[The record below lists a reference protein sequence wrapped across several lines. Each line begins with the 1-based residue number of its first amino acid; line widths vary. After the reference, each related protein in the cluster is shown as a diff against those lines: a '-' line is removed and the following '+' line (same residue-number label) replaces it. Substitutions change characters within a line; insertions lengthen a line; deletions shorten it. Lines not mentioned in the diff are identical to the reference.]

1 MNVLLWFRRD
11 LRVSDHPA
19 LTLAATLGPVLPLFV
34 ADPGDWSQPG
44 ASARQWAFV
53 TETLAGLRDDLAA
66 LGAPL
71 VVRTGPADE
80 VLAALCRRHRIGRIL
95 CLADPGRCDARVAGW
110 AAVAGVQFDVL
121 PAGPDQ
127 PLPPPPLIP
136 VPGVAPG
143 GPPEARLL
151 GLTADRCPHRQ
162 AGGRANALTLLD
174 PRPAPPRGLSPLAR
188 RERAASRLSPHLAW
202 GVLSGREV
210 AAALPRL
217 RQRLALRA
225 GCGDAL
231 PGVAGLWASGETGLP
246 ILDAAH
252 RYWAATGWLP
262 DDLRALLAGFA
273 LQQLGIAPATVAAT
287 LARLS
292 TDHDPAVM
300 AAQIARCAAA
310 RPVDPVQRGEVL
322 DPDGAFVRR
331 WCPELAAVPAAHLH
345 RPWRWSGAR
354 RLHWPEP
361 VADPASATRAARAGH
376 TPGPAAPGARPTL
389 ARRPAA
395 GQMALDL

>member
-1 MNVLLWFRRD
+1 MNVLVWFRRD

-19 LTLAATLGPVLPLFV
+19 LTLAASLGPVLPLFV
-34 ADPGDWSQPG
+34 ADPDDWSQPG

-53 TETLAGLRDDLAA
+53 TETLMGLRDDLAA

-71 VVRTGPADE
+71 VVRAGPADE
-80 VLAALCRRHRIGRIL
+80 VLAALCRRHKVGRIL

-110 AAVAGVQFDVL
+110 AAAAGVRFDVL
-121 PAGPDQ
+121 PADADQ
-127 PLPPPPLIP
+127 PLPPPALTA

-151 GLTADRCPHRQ
+151 GLAADRCPHRQ
-162 AGGRANALTLLD
+162 AGGRAQALALLE
-174 PRPAPPRGLSPLAR
+174 PRPAPPRGLSPLAQ

-202 GVLSGREV
+202 GALSGREV

-217 RQRLALRA
+217 RPRLALREAA
-225 GCGDAL
+225 GVAL
-231 PGVAGLWASGETGLP
+231 PGAAGPWASGETGVP

-262 DDLRALLAGFA
+262 DELRALLAGFA
-273 LQQLGIAPATVAAT
+273 LQQLGIEPATVAAT

-300 AAQIARCAAA
+300 AAQIARCDRA
-310 RPVDPVQRGEVL
+310 RPVDPVQRGEML

-345 RPWRWSGAR
+345 RPWRWTGAR
-354 RLHWPEP
+354 SLRWPEP
-361 VADPASATRAARAGH
+361 VADPASATRAARA
-376 TPGPAAPGARPTL
+376 AAPMAARGL
-389 ARRPAA
+389 ARRPPAS
-395 GQMALDL
+395 QLALDL